1 MKFTSYWLDTAPKG
15 SLERSKTT
23 VDGRTDVAVIG
34 GGLTGVVAALHLAR
48 RGAKV
53 HLFEQHTVGFGASGR
68 NGGMATTGMSIGIR
82 DAVDKLGFETA
93 ARLYGAYTE
102 AIDLIEKLVTEEGID
117 CDFARTGK
125 LNLATKPAHY
135 QGFEKTA
142 ELLNSRLGGDS
153 QLVPKAE
160 LRREIGTDVFH
171 GGMVESKSAGL
182 HVGKYIRGLGEAAE
196 RAGVTIHEEAPVQ
209 RLTRIGSGHELE
221 TPRGRIQADQVLL
234 ATGAYTR
241 RPFYWHQVRIAP
253 VGSFIIATEPLD
265 ASVCDDLLP
274 TRRMASDSKNLLNY
288 FRITPDNRLLFGGR
302 ARFAMSNPQSDEKSG
317 RLLRDAM
324 VRTFPQLA
332 DARIDYC
339 WGGQVDMTLDRM
351 VKAGQHDGVY
361 YSMGYAGHGVQ
372 MATLHGAPDGRV
384 HVRRSR
390 GEHLARLRVPPH
402 PRTLRPA
409 LVPARRRRLLQAQ
422 GPRELSPCRDT
433 HNPHHEGPS

>member
-1 MKFTSYWLDTAPKG
+1 MDAA
-15 SLERSKTT
+15 
-23 VDGRTDVAVIG
+23 DVAVIG

-48 RGAKV
+48 RGAEV
-53 HLFEQHTVGFGASGR
+53 HLFEQDTVGFGASGR

-82 DAVDKLGFETA
+82 QAVDKLGFETA

-135 QGFEKTA
+135 EGFAKTA

-153 QLVPKAE
+153 QLVPKGD
-160 LRREIGTDVFH
+160 LRREIGSEVFH

-196 RAGVTIHEEAPVQ
+196 RAGVTIHEQAPVQ
-209 RLTRIGSGHELE
+209 GLTRTGSGHELQ
-221 TPRGRIQADQVLL
+221 TSRGRIRANQVLL

-241 RPFYWHQVRIAP
+241 RPFHWHQVRIAP

-265 ASVCDDLLP
+265 VSVCDDLLP

-302 ARFAMSNPQSDEKSG
+302 ARFAGSNQQSDAKSG
-317 RLLRDAM
+317 KLLRDAM
-324 VRTFPQLA
+324 VHTFPQLA
-332 DARIDYC
+332 DAAIDYC

-361 YSMGYAGHGVQ
+361 YAMGYAGHGVQ
-372 MATLHGAPDGRV
+372 MATYMGRQMAEYMSGVPEANIWRDFEFRRIPGHFGPPWFLPVAGAYYKLKDRV
-384 HVRRSR
+384 S
-390 GEHLARLRVPPH
+390 
-402 PRTLRPA
+402 
-409 LVPARRRRLLQAQ
+409 
-422 GPRELSPCRDT
+422 
-433 HNPHHEGPS
+433 

>member
-1 MKFTSYWLDTAPKG
+1 MKFTSYWLDTAPQG

-23 VDGRTDVAVIG
+23 VEARTEVAVIG

-48 RGAKV
+48 RGATV

-135 QGFEKTA
+135 QGFAKTA

-196 RAGVTIHEEAPVQ
+196 RAGVTIHEGAPVQ
-209 RLTRIGSGHELE
+209 GLTRTGSGHELE
-221 TPRGRIQADQVLL
+221 TPRGRIHADQVLL

-241 RPFYWHQVRIAP
+241 RPFSWHQVRIAP

-265 ASVCDDLLP
+265 VTVCDDLLP

-302 ARFAMSNPQSDEKSG
+302 ARFAMSNPQSDQKSG

-324 VRTFPQLA
+324 VRTFPQLT

-372 MATLHGAPDGRV
+372 MATYMGRQMAEYMSGVPEANIWRDFTFRRIPGHFGPPWFLPVAGAYYKLKDRV
-384 HVRRSR
+384 S
-390 GEHLARLRVPPH
+390 
-402 PRTLRPA
+402 
-409 LVPARRRRLLQAQ
+409 
-422 GPRELSPCRDT
+422 
-433 HNPHHEGPS
+433 

>member
-15 SLERSKTT
+15 SPERSTTT
-23 VDGRTDVAVIG
+23 VDGHTDVAVIG
-34 GGLTGVVAALHLAR
+34 GGLTGVATALHLAR
-48 RGAKV
+48 RGVKV
-53 HLFEQHTVGFGASGR
+53 HLFEQHSVGFGASGR

-82 DAVDKLGFETA
+82 DAVDKLGFDKA
-93 ARLYGAYTE
+93 ASLYRTYGQAV
-102 AIDLIEKLVTEEGID
+102 DLIEKLVTEEGID
-117 CDFARTGK
+117 CDFARPGK
-125 LNLATKPAHY
+125 LILASKPAHV

-142 ELLNSRLGGDS
+142 ELLNTRLGSDT

-160 LRREIGTDVFH
+160 LRHEIGSDVFH
-171 GGMVESKSAGL
+171 GGMVDSRSASL

-196 RAGVTIHEEAPVQ
+196 RAGVTIHEQAPVQ
-209 RLTRIGSGHELE
+209 GLTKLGSGHELE
-221 TPRGRIQADQVLL
+221 TARGRIQADQVLL

-241 RPFYWHQVRIAP
+241 RPFRWHQVRIAP

-274 TRRMASDSKNLLNY
+274 TRRVASDSKNLLNY

-317 RLLRDAM
+317 KLLRDAM
-324 VRTFPQLA
+324 VHIFPQLS

-339 WGGQVDMTLDRM
+339 WGGLVDMTLDRM

-372 MATLHGAPDGRV
+372 MATYMGRQMAEYMSGVPQANIWSDFEFRRIPGHFGPPWFLPFAGAYYKFKD
-384 HVRRSR
+384 HVK
-390 GEHLARLRVPPH
+390 
-402 PRTLRPA
+402 
-409 LVPARRRRLLQAQ
+409 
-422 GPRELSPCRDT
+422 
-433 HNPHHEGPS
+433 

>member
-1 MKFTSYWLDTAPKG
+1 
-15 SLERSKTT
+15 
-23 VDGRTDVAVIG
+23 VDGRTEVAVVG

-48 RGAKV
+48 KGAKV
-53 HLFEQHTVGFGASGR
+53 DLFEQRTVGFGASGR

-82 DAVDKLGFETA
+82 EAVEKLGFDRA

-117 CDFARTGK
+117 CDFARPGK
-125 LNLATKPAHY
+125 LILASKPAHY
-135 QGFEKTA
+135 QGFEKTH
-142 ELLNSRLGGDS
+142 ELLITRLGLET
-153 QLVPKAE
+153 QLVPKSG
-160 LRREIGTDVFH
+160 LRREIGSDAFH
-171 GGMVESKSAGL
+171 GGMVESMSAGL

-209 RLTRIGSGHELE
+209 SRTRIGSGHELE
-221 TPRGRIQADQVLL
+221 TPRGRIQADEVLL

-241 RPFYWHQVRIAP
+241 RPFYWQQVRIAP

-265 ASVCDDLLP
+265 PSVCDDLLP

-302 ARFAMSNPQSDEKSG
+302 ARFAMSNPQSDQKSG

-324 VRTFPQLA
+324 VRTFPQLS

-339 WGGQVDMTLDRM
+339 WGGLVDMSLDRM
-351 VKAGQHDGVY
+351 VHAGQHDGVY

-372 MATLHGAPDGRV
+372 MATFMGRQMAECMSGVPEANIWRDFEFRRIPGHFGPPWFLPFAGAYYKLKDRV
-384 HVRRSR
+384 S
-390 GEHLARLRVPPH
+390 
-402 PRTLRPA
+402 
-409 LVPARRRRLLQAQ
+409 
-422 GPRELSPCRDT
+422 
-433 HNPHHEGPS
+433 